1 MIACALTGISDPVLY
16 VMGTTALAMLLF
28 VSEVLSTTNQ
38 WKRGLSDSFNIS
50 ILPLLVLF
58 LAIVISEVRAY

>member
-1 MIACALTGISDPVLY
+1 MIIYALTGLSDPVLY
-16 VMGTTALAMLLF
+16 VMVTTALATLLF

-38 WKRGLSDSFNIS
+38 WKRSLSDSFSIS

>member
-1 MIACALTGISDPVLY
+1 MITCALTGMSDPVLY

-28 VSEVLSTTNQ
+28 VAEVLSTTNQ
-38 WKRGLSDSFNIS
+38 WKRNLSDSFSIS